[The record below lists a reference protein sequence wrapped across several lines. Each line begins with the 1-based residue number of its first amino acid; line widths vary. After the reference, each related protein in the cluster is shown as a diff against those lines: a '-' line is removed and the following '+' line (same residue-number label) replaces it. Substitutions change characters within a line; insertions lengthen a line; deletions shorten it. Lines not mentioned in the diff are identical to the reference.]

1 MKHRPA
7 SRRLPAALLVLLL
20 WPLSGCQSSVL
31 EVGSRKQFFIDDHLI
46 ESSQGIS
53 RRLQQPTKH
62 PQNPVLAGMPKDDP
76 LWESDMDIYFP
87 SVIFDREAG
96 LFKMWYGLWERNRR
110 DEDSVLAYATSQDGL
125 SWEKPGLGLFSYR
138 GTRRNNLVMDHNG
151 LCCGVFKDFQ
161 EDDPAKRYKMLF
173 MCSDSYKV
181 CAAYS
186 EDGLHWKRYQGGLPV
201 ISQFPDGFF
210 ADSHMVA
217 YWDPGLS
224 RYVAILRQRT
234 YSGKSRHKT
243 PAQAESRDFVNWTP
257 PRPLLRAEE
266 ADGRYR
272 QFYNMEVML
281 YEGIRLGFTTVFA
294 HGSREDQPFDRGSIQ
309 LTYSRDGRRWERWKG
324 RVFLPVSEQPGDFDW
339 GMVYMAQA
347 PVVVG
352 DEIYLYYAGH
362 GHDHRHHLPPGVR
375 QLKGGVGLAKL
386 RLDGFVAV
394 EPTVPEE
401 QGSLT
406 TKPFRIWGEKLQ
418 INASAPEGPLT
429 VEILDGASRPI
440 PGFSRQDCDPF
451 SGDRV
456 RHTVTWQGQA
466 GLQALKGKTVRL
478 QFYLVRARLYAFQFQ

>member
-1 MKHRPA
+1 MKHPPA
-7 SRRLPAALLVLLL
+7 SRRLLAALLALFL
-20 WPLSGCQSSVL
+20 WPLAGCQGSVL
-31 EVGSRKQFFIDDHLI
+31 EIGRRKQLFIDDYLI
-46 ESSQGIS
+46 ESSQGVS
-53 RRLQQPTKH
+53 RRLQQPAKY
-62 PQNPVLAGMPKDDP
+62 PQNPVLAGVPKGEP

-96 LFKMWYGLWERNRR
+96 HFKMWYGLWERNQR
-110 DEDSVLAYATSQDGL
+110 DEDSVLAYATSRDGIT
-125 SWEKPGLGLFSYR
+125 WEKPRLGLLTYR
-138 GTRRNNLVMDHNG
+138 GTRRNNLVLDHNG
-151 LCCGVFKDFQ
+151 LCCGVFKDLR

-173 MCSDSYKV
+173 MCSDSYRV

-186 EDGLHWKRYQGGLPV
+186 KDGLHWKRYQEGSPV

-234 YSGKSRHKT
+234 GTGRSRHKT
-243 PAQAESRDFVNWTP
+243 PAQAESDDFVNWTTL
-257 PRPLLRAEE
+257 RPLLRAEE
-266 ADGRYR
+266 ADGKYR

-281 YEGIRLGFTTVFA
+281 YEGMRLGFTTVFA
-294 HGSREDQPFDRGSIQ
+294 HGVKEEQPFDRGSIQ
-309 LTYSRDGRRWERWKG
+309 LTYSRDGRHWERWK
-324 RVFLPVSEQPGDFDW
+324 RQDFLPVSLQPGDFDW

-347 PVVVG
+347 PLVVG

-394 EPTVPEE
+394 EPTVPEVP
-401 QGSLT
+401 GSLT
-406 TKPFRIWGEKLQ
+406 TKPFRFRGGKLQ
-418 INASAPEGPLT
+418 INASAPQGRLR
-429 VEILDGASRPI
+429 VEILDDDGRPLT
-440 PGFSRQDCDPF
+440 GFSREHCDPF

-456 RHTVTWQGQA
+456 RHTVSWQGRS
-466 GLQALKGKTVRL
+466 GLQELAGKTVRL
-478 QFYLVRARLYAFQFQ
+478 KFCLVQARLYAFQVR

>member
-62 PQNPVLAGMPKDDP
+62 PRNPVLAGVPKDGP

-125 SWEKPGLGLFSYR
+125 SWEKPRLGLFSYR
-138 GTRRNNLVMDHNG
+138 GTRSNNLVMDHNG
-151 LCCGVFKDFQ
+151 LCCGVFKDLQ
-161 EDDPAKRYKMLF
+161 EEDPAKRYKMLF

-201 ISQFPDGFF
+201 ISQFPDGHF

-217 YWDPGLS
+217 YWDPELS

-234 YSGKSRHKT
+234 RSGKSRHKT
-243 PAQAESRDFVNWTP
+243 SAQAESRDFVNWTP
-257 PRPLLRAEE
+257 PRPLLRPEE

-309 LTYSRDGRRWERWKG
+309 LTYSREGRRWERWKG

-406 TKPFRIWGEKLQ
+406 TKPFRI
-418 INASAPEGPLT
+418 
-429 VEILDGASRPI
+429 
-440 PGFSRQDCDPF
+440 
-451 SGDRV
+451 
-456 RHTVTWQGQA
+456 
-466 GLQALKGKTVRL
+466 
-478 QFYLVRARLYAFQFQ
+478 

>member
-1 MKHRPA
+1 M
-7 SRRLPAALLVLLL
+7 
-20 WPLSGCQSSVL
+20 
-31 EVGSRKQFFIDDHLI
+31 
-46 ESSQGIS
+46 
-53 RRLQQPTKH
+53 
-62 PQNPVLAGMPKDDP
+62 
-76 LWESDMDIYFP
+76 
-87 SVIFDREAG
+87 
-96 LFKMWYGLWERNRR
+96 
-110 DEDSVLAYATSQDGL
+110 
-125 SWEKPGLGLFSYR
+125 
-138 GTRRNNLVMDHNG
+138 
-151 LCCGVFKDFQ
+151 FKDLQ
-161 EDDPAKRYKMLF
+161 EEDPAKRYKMLF

-181 CAAYS
+181 CAAFS
-186 EDGLHWKRYQGGLPV
+186 EDGVHWKRYKAGAPV
-201 ISQFPDGFF
+201 ISQFPDGHF

-217 YWDPGLS
+217 YWDPELS

-234 YSGKSRHKT
+234 RSGKSRHKT
-243 PAQAESRDFVNWTP
+243 PAQSESRDFVNWTP
-257 PRPLLRAEE
+257 PRPLLRPEE

-309 LTYSRDGRRWERWKG
+309 LTYSREGRRWERWKG

-362 GHDHRHHLPPGVR
+362 GHDHRHHLPPGAR

-406 TKPFRIWGEKLQ
+406 TKSFRMWGEKLQ

-466 GLQALKGKTVRL
+466 GLRALKGKTVRL
-478 QFYLVRARLYAFQFQ
+478 KFYLVRARLYAFQVSVATGMEGGQQEKGTVGAGWEMASQSRFPTVQECPDSGETPSACSPGARSRRLSQRVFPLQELAQHQPLQLGRGWGLEIAAGQPAHRHRGQAGEGGRTIGRPHASRPGPGSGSPRPAQLARRPDWTFWNSIPSRKIPSSRPRKVPDRLIISW

>member
-7 SRRLPAALLVLLL
+7 SRRLLAALLVLLA
-20 WPLSGCQSSVL
+20 WPLTGCQSSVL
-31 EVGSRKQFFIDDHLI
+31 ELGSRKQLFIDDHLI

-53 RRLQQPTKH
+53 RRLQRPVKH
-62 PQNPVLAGMPKDDP
+62 PGNPVLAAVPKDEP

-96 LFKMWYGLWERNRR
+96 LFKMWYGLWERGKR
-110 DEDSVLAYATSQDGL
+110 DEDSVLAYATSRDGL
-125 SWEKPGLGLFSYR
+125 TWEKPRLGLFNYR
-138 GTRRNNLVMDHNG
+138 GTRRNNLVLDHNG
-151 LCCGVFKDFQ
+151 LCCGVFKDLQ

-186 EDGLHWKRYQGGLPV
+186 EDGLYWKRYREGSPV
-201 ISQFPDGFF
+201 ISQFPDGLF
-210 ADSHMVA
+210 ADSHMVP
-217 YWDPGLS
+217 YWDPELG

-234 YSGKSRHKT
+234 GTGKSRHKT

-266 ADGRYR
+266 EDGKYR

-281 YEGIRLGFTTVFA
+281 YEGMRLGFTTVFA
-294 HGSREDQPFDRGSIQ
+294 HGSQEDHPFDRGSVQ
-309 LTYSRDGRRWERWKG
+309 LTYSRDGRHWERWKG
-324 RVFLPVSEQPGDFDW
+324 QDFLPVSEQPGDFDW

-347 PVVVG
+347 PLVVG

-362 GHDHRHHLPPGVR
+362 GHDHRHHLPPGIR
-375 QLKGGVGLAKL
+375 QLNGGVGLAKL

-394 EPTVPEE
+394 EPAMPEE
-401 QGSLT
+401 PGSLT
-406 TKPFRIWGEKLQ
+406 TKPFRMGGEKLQ
-418 INASAPEGPLT
+418 INASAPEGRLA
-429 VEILDGASRPI
+429 VEILDAAYRPLK
-440 PGFSRQDCDPF
+440 GFSRKHCDPF

-466 GLQALKGKTVRL
+466 GLQELKGQTVRL
-478 QFYLVRARLYAFQFQ
+478 RFTLVKACLYSFQFR